1 MSDIFEFVKNLYS
14 QQINSQFRSEDP
26 NNKIWYRNIK
36 NMSQMNIMNENEN
49 LFKKKKKMKTFSQ
62 MNIKLSSSFST
73 LRLK

>member
-1 MSDIFEFVKNLYS
+1 MSDIFEFIKNLYS
-14 QQINSQFRSEDP
+14 QQINLQIMSEDP

>member
-49 LFKKKKKMKTFSQ
+49 LFKKKKKKNENLFP
-62 MNIKLSSSFST
+62 NEYKAFI
-73 LRLK
+73 